1 MTSGTIRSAMVENTL
16 LNGRYVLEKPLGS
29 GGMAVIYQA
38 RDRMLERKVAI
49 KVLRENFSNDPD
61 FQERFRQEAKAATS
75 RESPSTRR

>member
-1 MTSGTIRSAMVENTL
+1 MVENTL

-49 KVLRENFSNDPD
+49 KVLRENFSNDNVKTP
-61 FQERFRQEAKAATS
+61 RHKS
-75 RESPSTRR
+75 STNI